1 MKYDEINLI
10 DVHAALLNMMNET
23 NRDIDELRYKLYQ
36 VSLKR
41 KELQK
46 YIDELEIRMESA
58 SNCTKSDIRER
69 ESV

>member
-1 MKYDEINLI
+1 MKYDEISLI
-10 DVHAALLNMMNET
+10 DVHAALLNMMNES

-69 ESV
+69 VSI

>member
-1 MKYDEINLI
+1 MKYDEISLI

-69 ESV
+69 VSI

>member
-1 MKYDEINLI
+1 MKYDEISLI
-10 DVHAALLNMMNET
+10 DVHATLLNMMNET

-41 KELQK
+41 RELQK

-58 SNCTKSDIRER
+58 SNCSKSDIRER
-69 ESV
+69 VSI

>member
-1 MKYDEINLI
+1 MKYDEISLI

-41 KELQK
+41 RELQK

-69 ESV
+69 VSI

>member
-1 MKYDEINLI
+1 MKYDEISLI
-10 DVHAALLNMMNET
+10 DVHATLLNMMNET

-41 KELQK
+41 RELQK

-69 ESV
+69 VSI

>member
-1 MKYDEINLI
+1 MKYDDISQIN
-10 DVHAALLNMMNET
+10 VHAALLNMMNET

-69 ESV
+69 VSI

>member
-69 ESV
+69 VSI

>member
-1 MKYDEINLI
+1 MKYDEISLI
-10 DVHAALLNMMNET
+10 DVHATLLNMMNET

-69 ESV
+69 VSI

>member
-1 MKYDEINLI
+1 MKYDEISLI
-10 DVHAALLNMMNET
+10 DVHDALLNMMNET

-69 ESV
+69 VSI

>member
-1 MKYDEINLI
+1 MKYDEISLI
-10 DVHAALLNMMNET
+10 DVHSALLNMMNET

-41 KELQK
+41 RELQK

-69 ESV
+69 VSI

>member
-1 MKYDEINLI
+1 MKFVEINLI

-69 ESV
+69 VSI

>member
-1 MKYDEINLI
+1 MKYDDISLIN
-10 DVHAALLNMMNET
+10 VHAALLNMMNET

-69 ESV
+69 VSI